1 MAPTRRALIVGLA
14 VLPAFATTT
23 TTAASADPIFA
34 AIERHRAARAA
45 LEALEARYA
54 AAEQEI
60 TAAYDAMLATAPQTI
75 AGSKALVD
83 HMIEDGGA
91 DVDEA
96 LAVLRRD
103 LDRLAAA

>member
-1 MAPTRRALIVGLA
+1 
-14 VLPAFATTT
+14 
-23 TTAASADPIFA
+23 
-34 AIERHRAARAA
+34 
-45 LEALEARYA
+45 
-54 AAEQEI
+54 
-60 TAAYDAMLATAPQTI
+60 MLATAPQTI
-75 AGSKALVD
+75 AGSMALVD